1 MIEKKGGTQKK
12 EPMAEEAP
20 PPPPMAVMT
29 FKEAFERYVVRGT
42 EETEGYFLLMAWILH
57 RTRTL
62 TQTQRDMLKK
72 HYDKEPWL
80 KKVDGLYNVKRFRND
95 LEPLDI
101 NIFNILNGLL
111 GGGWLKSQWLESE
124 KRWVWESQE
133 KRWVWESQDAYNV
146 MTMMYH
152 IMVKGRR
159 GWGWLYEDFEESYK
173 RITVRP
179 RPVVGVRETVPD
191 VRDFALVEV
200 EDDVP
205 PPPPPPAKRKR
216 ARVE

>member
-1 MIEKKGGTQKK
+1 
-12 EPMAEEAP
+12 MAEEAP

-29 FKEAFERYVVRGT
+29 FEEAFERYVIRGT

-62 TQTQRDMLKK
+62 TTSQRDMLKK

-111 GGGWLKSQWLESE
+111 GGGWLES
-124 KRWVWESQE
+124 E

-191 VRDFALVEV
+191 VRDFALVE
-200 EDDVP
+200 DDVP
-205 PPPPPPAKRKR
+205 PPPPAKRARVDVPDVRVRDSDVAENDVPPPPPAKRKR